1 MIIVNKKRLVVVPAR
16 GGSKRIPNKNIKDFC
31 GKPIIYY
38 SLKAASNSKLF
49 SKIHISTDSKEIF
62 DTAKIMG
69 FEPDFMRPKSL
80 SEDDTPLMPVM
91 RFVAD
96 EYRKIGEIFDE
107 VWLLMSCAPLINSS
121 HLVEASKKFHK
132 NNAENILIA
141 VSEYPAP
148 TEWAFSINN
157 KGLLSAKQ
165 PGMFSYR
172 SQDLKNSYYD
182 AGAFMIFPPSKIY
195 DEDSMGNDNDLLAF
209 ELPRSSSVDI
219 DEESDWR
226 FAELL
231 FSAQKK

>member
-1 MIIVNKKRLVVVPAR
+1 MNKKRLVVVPAR

-132 NNAENILIA
+132 NN
-141 VSEYPAP
+141 
-148 TEWAFSINN
+148 
-157 KGLLSAKQ
+157 
-165 PGMFSYR
+165 
-172 SQDLKNSYYD
+172 
-182 AGAFMIFPPSKIY
+182 
-195 DEDSMGNDNDLLAF
+195 
-209 ELPRSSSVDI
+209 
-219 DEESDWR
+219 
-226 FAELL
+226 
-231 FSAQKK
+231 